1 VCVQEI
7 ATCNLRIYKEGQIIK
22 IVPGQPLKH
31 KLVYDNYFTVKN
43 LQDHKSILWMA
54 SSDLLVMFSLQ
65 ELKITQKIQNM
76 WELENGSLQVDPIQA
91 IIMKKPYKLL
101 CLFKVK
107 AESKLR
113 AKKTIVKTFDL
124 EKSKQ
129 KIYEMDEIISGC
141 SIG

>member
-1 VCVQEI
+1 MQEI
-7 ATCNLRIYKEGQIIK
+7 ASCNLRIYKEGQIVK

-31 KLVYDNYFTVKN
+31 KLVYDSYFAVKN
-43 LQDHKSILWMA
+43 LQDSKSVLWMA
-54 SSDLLVMFSLQ
+54 SSDLLVMYSLQ
-65 ELKITQKIQNM
+65 ELKITQKMPNM

-91 IIMKKPYKLL
+91 VIMRKPYKLL

-107 AESKLR
+107 AESQLR

-129 KIYEMDEIISGC
+129 KIYEMDEIVPGC
-141 SIG
+141 SLS